1 VIFLQFN
8 QEKNHLEFKNYL
20 VEEVGN
26 DNMTLLCKNKALY
39 VKACII
45 QNGVADTD
53 GDILNSEDIKKI
65 FTTFNNQNNFEINH
79 NDLPISEV
87 SLLENYISKSE
98 EIIAGTNVPSGSWN
112 AIIRVDNPSIKDKLL
127 SGEFGG
133 VSLNNRVKDEC
144 AKKRGLV
151 GEVTYEEI
159 GDMEC
164 VIPLLISFVDEP
176 ANKVGLHIMD
186 YDTYIKKSRNNK
198 NFVKSD
204 KMSLL
209 DKLKEFVAEAE
220 IEAENNVDEPTGKD
234 DAAAVDV
241 GNINSA
247 NESEDEEDKVEV
259 EKADD
264 NKQEDDEEEAETAA
278 ANDEEEEKAEAT
290 KSDDEKKDEE
300 EGAAVEKAEEE
311 IVEPTTDA
319 DKITALE
326 NRVQLLEEKVN
337 GLIGDEEETGV
348 IDEEA
353 VPNSADEPLITKSSK
368 IEITNEPNV
377 NAAKNFYE
385 MTGRD
390 AITGKR
396 IRNRTKILN

>member
-1 VIFLQFN
+1 
-8 QEKNHLEFKNYL
+8 
-20 VEEVGN
+20 
-26 DNMTLLCKNKALY
+26 MTLLCKNKALY

-53 GDILNSEDIKKI
+53 GDILNSEDIKRI

-112 AIIRVDNPSIKDKLL
+112 AIIRVDNPTIQNKLL

-144 AKKRGLV
+144 AIRQGLV

-220 IEAENNVDEPTGKD
+220 IEAENNVDEQVSQDETP
-234 DAAAVDV
+234 AADV
-241 GNINSA
+241 SNTNSA
-247 NESEDEEDKVEV
+247 NESEDEEDKAEI

-264 NKQEDDEEEAETAA
+264 NKQEDEEETETAA

-290 KSDDEKKDEE
+290 KSEDEQKEE
-300 EGAAVEKAEEE
+300 EDKAAVEKAEDE

-319 DKITALE
+319 DKIIALE
-326 NRVQLLEEKVN
+326 NRIQLLEEKVN
-337 GLIGDEEETGV
+337 ELIGDEEETGV

-368 IEITNEPNV
+368 IEMINEPAANV
-377 NAAKNFYE
+377 TKNFYE

-396 IRNRTKILN
+396 IRSKTKILN

>member
-1 VIFLQFN
+1 M
-8 QEKNHLEFKNYL
+8 
-20 VEEVGN
+20 EEVGN

-53 GDILNSEDIKKI
+53 GDILNGEDIKKI

-87 SLLENYISKSE
+87 SLLENYISKSD

-112 AIIRVDNPSIKDKLL
+112 AIIRVDNPTIKDKLL

-144 AKKRGLV
+144 ALRQGLV
-151 GEVTYEEI
+151 GEVTYSEI
-159 GDMEC
+159 KDMEC

-186 YDTYIKKSRNNK
+186 YDTYIKKNK
-198 NFVKSD
+198 KIENFNKSD

-220 IEAENNVDEPTGKD
+220 IEAENNVEEP
-234 DAAAVDV
+234 AADV
-241 GNINSA
+241 SNTNSV
-247 NESEDEEDKVEV
+247 NESEDEEDKTEI

-264 NKQEDDEEEAETAA
+264 NKQENDEEETETAA
-278 ANDEEEEKAEAT
+278 PDDEEEEKAEAT
-290 KSDDEKKDEE
+290 KSEDEKKDEE
-300 EGAAVEKAEEE
+300 EEEAAVEKAEDE
-311 IVEPTTDA
+311 IVEPTTDE

-326 NRVQLLEEKVN
+326 NRIQLLEEKVN
-337 GLIGDEEETGV
+337 ELIGDEEETGV

-368 IEITNEPNV
+368 IEMINEPAA
-377 NAAKNFYE
+377 NATKNFYE

-396 IRNRTKILN
+396 IRSKTKILN

>member
-1 VIFLQFN
+1 
-8 QEKNHLEFKNYL
+8 
-20 VEEVGN
+20 
-26 DNMTLLCKNKALY
+26 MTLLCKNKALY

-53 GDILNSEDIKKI
+53 GDILNSEDIKRI

-144 AKKRGLV
+144 ALRQGLA
-151 GEVTYEEI
+151 GEVTYSEI
-159 GDMEC
+159 KDMEC

-220 IEAENNVDEPTGKD
+220 IEAENNAEE
-234 DAAAVDV
+234 AAADV
-241 GNINSA
+241 SNTNSA
-247 NESEDEEDKVEV
+247 NESTDEEDKTEI

-264 NKQEDDEEEAETAA
+264 NKQENDEEETETAV

-290 KSDDEKKDEE
+290 KSEDEKKDEE
-300 EGAAVEKAEEE
+300 EEEAAVEKAEEE
-311 IVEPTTDA
+311 IVEPTTTDA
-319 DKITALE
+319 DKIVALE
-326 NRVQLLEEKVN
+326 NRIQLLEEKVN
-337 GLIGDEEETGV
+337 ELIGDEEETGV

-368 IEITNEPNV
+368 IEMVNEPAANV
-377 NAAKNFYE
+377 TKNFYE

-396 IRNRTKILN
+396 IRNKTKILN

>member
-1 VIFLQFN
+1 
-8 QEKNHLEFKNYL
+8 

-53 GDILNSEDIKKI
+53 GDILNGEDIKKI

-87 SLLENYISKSE
+87 SLLENYISKSD

-112 AIIRVDNPSIKDKLL
+112 AIIRVDNPTIKDKLL

-144 AKKRGLV
+144 ALRQGLV
-151 GEVTYEEI
+151 GEVTYSEI
-159 GDMEC
+159 KDMEC

-186 YDTYIKKSRNNK
+186 YDTYIKKNK
-198 NFVKSD
+198 KIENFNKSD

-220 IEAENNVDEPTGKD
+220 IEAENNVEEP
-234 DAAAVDV
+234 AADV
-241 GNINSA
+241 SNTNSV
-247 NESEDEEDKVEV
+247 NESEDEEDKTEI

-264 NKQEDDEEEAETAA
+264 NKQENDEEETETAA
-278 ANDEEEEKAEAT
+278 PDDEEEEKAEAT
-290 KSDDEKKDEE
+290 KSEDEKKDEE
-300 EGAAVEKAEEE
+300 EEEAAVEKAEDE
-311 IVEPTTDA
+311 IVEPTTDE

-326 NRVQLLEEKVN
+326 NRIQLLEEKVN
-337 GLIGDEEETGV
+337 ELIGDEEETGV

-368 IEITNEPNV
+368 IEMINEPAA
-377 NAAKNFYE
+377 NATKNFYE

-396 IRNRTKILN
+396 IRSKTKILN

>member
-1 VIFLQFN
+1 
-8 QEKNHLEFKNYL
+8 

-79 NDLPISEV
+79 NDLPITEV
-87 SLLENYISKSE
+87 SLLENYISKSD

-112 AIIRVDNPSIKDKLL
+112 AIIRVDNPNIKDKLL

-144 AKKRGLV
+144 AIRQGLV
-151 GEVTYEEI
+151 GEVTYSEI
-159 GDMEC
+159 KDMEC

-220 IEAENNVDEPTGKD
+220 IEAENNVEEPAA
-234 DAAAVDV
+234 DA
-241 GNINSA
+241 GNTNSA
-247 NESEDEEDKVEV
+247 NESDDEEDKIKI

-264 NKQEDDEEEAETAA
+264 NKQEDEEETETAA
-278 ANDEEEEKAEAT
+278 PGEEEEENAEAT
-290 KSDDEKKDEE
+290 ESDDEQKEE
-300 EGAAVEKAEEE
+300 EEEAAVEKAEEE

-326 NRVQLLEEKVN
+326 NRIQLLEEKVN
-337 GLIGDEEETGV
+337 ELIGDEEETGV

-368 IEITNEPNV
+368 IEMINEPAANV
-377 NAAKNFYE
+377 TKNFYE
-385 MTGRD
+385 MTNRD
-390 AITGKR
+390 PITGKK
-396 IRNRTKILN
+396 IRKEHKILN

>member
-1 VIFLQFN
+1 M
-8 QEKNHLEFKNYL
+8 
-20 VEEVGN
+20 EEVGN

-53 GDILNSEDIKKI
+53 GDILNSEDIKRI

-79 NDLPISEV
+79 NDLPISEG

-144 AKKRGLV
+144 ALRQGLA
-151 GEVTYEEI
+151 GEVTYSEI
-159 GDMEC
+159 KDMEC

-220 IEAENNVDEPTGKD
+220 IEAENNVEE
-234 DAAAVDV
+234 AAADV
-241 GNINSA
+241 SNTNSA

-264 NKQEDDEEEAETAA
+264 NKQEDEEEEAETAA

-300 EGAAVEKAEEE
+300 EEAAVEKAEDE

-319 DKITALE
+319 DKIVALE
-326 NRVQLLEEKVN
+326 NRIQLLEEKVN
-337 GLIGDEEETGV
+337 ELIGDEEGTGV

-368 IEITNEPNV
+368 IEMINEPAANV
-377 NAAKNFYE
+377 TKNFYE

-396 IRNRTKILN
+396 IRSRTKILN

>member
-1 VIFLQFN
+1 
-8 QEKNHLEFKNYL
+8 
-20 VEEVGN
+20 
-26 DNMTLLCKNKALY
+26 MTLLCKNKALY

-79 NDLPISEV
+79 NDLPITEV
-87 SLLENYISKSE
+87 SLLENYISKSD

-112 AIIRVDNPSIKDKLL
+112 AIIRVDNPNIKDKLL

-144 AKKRGLV
+144 AIRQGLV
-151 GEVTYEEI
+151 GEVTYSEI
-159 GDMEC
+159 KDMEC

-220 IEAENNVDEPTGKD
+220 IEAENNVEEPAA
-234 DAAAVDV
+234 DA
-241 GNINSA
+241 GNTNSA
-247 NESEDEEDKVEV
+247 NESDDEEDKIKI

-264 NKQEDDEEEAETAA
+264 NKQEDEEETETAA
-278 ANDEEEEKAEAT
+278 PGEEEEENAEAT
-290 KSDDEKKDEE
+290 ESDDEQKEE
-300 EGAAVEKAEEE
+300 EEEAAVEKAEEE

-326 NRVQLLEEKVN
+326 NRIQLLEEKVN
-337 GLIGDEEETGV
+337 ELIGDEEETGV

-368 IEITNEPNV
+368 IEMINEPAANV
-377 NAAKNFYE
+377 TKNFYE
-385 MTGRD
+385 MTNRD
-390 AITGKR
+390 PITGKK
-396 IRNRTKILN
+396 IRKEHKILN

>member
-1 VIFLQFN
+1 
-8 QEKNHLEFKNYL
+8 
-20 VEEVGN
+20 
-26 DNMTLLCKNKALY
+26 MTLLCKNKALY

-112 AIIRVDNPSIKDKLL
+112 AIIRVDNPTIKDKLL

-144 AKKRGLV
+144 ALRQGLV
-151 GEVTYEEI
+151 GEVTYSEI
-159 GDMEC
+159 KDMEC
-164 VIPLLISFVDEP
+164 VIPLLISFVNEP
-176 ANKVGLHIMD
+176 ANRVGLHIMD
-186 YDTYIKKSRNNK
+186 YDTYIKKNRK
-198 NFVKSD
+198 TKTVKSD

-220 IEAENNVDEPTGKD
+220 IEAENNVEEP
-234 DAAAVDV
+234 AADV
-241 GNINSA
+241 SNTNSA
-247 NESEDEEDKVEV
+247 NESNDEEDKTEI

-264 NKQEDDEEEAETAA
+264 NKQENDEEEAETAA

-300 EGAAVEKAEEE
+300 EEEAAVEKAEDE

-326 NRVQLLEEKVN
+326 NRIQLLEEKVN
-337 GLIGDEEETGV
+337 ELIGDEEETGV

-368 IEITNEPNV
+368 IEMINEPAANV
-377 NAAKNFYE
+377 TKNFYE

-396 IRNRTKILN
+396 IRSKTKILN